1 MSAKQM
7 TFLEFNQMFPVEE
20 AAIAYF
26 LHVRYNDQ
34 KAEYSYTLKCPHC
47 GETLYVY
54 HYSSRMKVCHCHNC
68 NNTFSPFT
76 GTIFEKSSTD
86 MRKWF
91 YAIHLF
97 LNAKKGISA
106 CQLQREIGVMYKTA
120 WRMLKQIRTAMG
132 NVNMA
137 KSFEALV
144 EIDETYVGGKP
155 RKENAQLD
163 SNGNV
168 IPSFTPPAKRG
179 RGTKKTPVIGIK
191 ERNTK
196 KVYAQVAFPNKYG
209 KKLTGK
215 QLLNVL
221 DKVCKDKYEDQN
233 GYEHNTTV
241 VSDEFK
247 GYNILDKKTQFVHLS
262 VNHSLG
268 QFSNGNGIHTNG
280 IEGFWA
286 NLKRGVYGIY
296 HHISIKY
303 MQKYVDEFC
312 FRQNNKEYSSAFD
325 AVLSQSVLKLVA

>member
-1 MSAKQM
+1 
-7 TFLEFNQMFPVEE
+7 
-20 AAIAYF
+20 
-26 LHVRYNDQ
+26 
-34 KAEYSYTLKCPHC
+34 
-47 GETLYVY
+47 
-54 HYSSRMKVCHCHNC
+54 
-68 NNTFSPFT
+68 
-76 GTIFEKSSTD
+76 
-86 MRKWF
+86 
-91 YAIHLF
+91 
-97 LNAKKGISA
+97 
-106 CQLQREIGVMYKTA
+106 
-120 WRMLKQIRTAMG
+120 MLKQIRTAMG

-155 RKENAQLD
+155 RKENAYID
-163 SNGNV
+163 SDGNV
-168 IPSFTPPAKRG
+168 IPSFIPPAKRG

-196 KVYAQVAFPNKYG
+196 KVYAQVAFPNKDG

-233 GYEHNTTV
+233 GYEQNTTV